1 MTPTMPSQD
10 HCVDA
15 SLLSAL
21 LDVIRLKN
29 SPFGDE
35 QAHSSEALRVLRE
48 KNPEVRMRLVRHVEP
63 FDESS
68 QSALLIT
75 DTEGNVTTVSWSPP
89 STVPWPLRGAR
100 RAGES
105 TLLSV
110 DGETLTV
117 GETILHLDGMWD
129 RPDLLT
135 GLIDACVIRIEL
147 EEAPV
152 ELTDAQMQDALDAFR
167 RARGLLTRHETEAWM
182 AQNHLSPIMFE
193 RTVRHEAELAS
204 LRRRVV
210 ADRASAWLREHG
222 ETLDRARIAR
232 AVFPDRAE
240 AREFA
245 ARVADVHTYEADDA
259 IRYFAGEL
267 GLVVADGRGKAEFC
281 DVGRGD
287 LDGEL
292 ANLIFAAEPGTV
304 MAAEVS
310 YGEWEVVQVLAVY
323 RTRNDAAA
331 LHIVERRLFDEW
343 LAERRRAAR
352 VEWFWGEAEKTDRV
366 TAGMAS

>member
-1 MTPTMPSQD
+1 MTLTIPQRRHSFDPGVVS
-10 HCVDA
+10 DA
-15 SLLSAL
+15 
-21 LDVIRLKN
+21 LDVILLEN
-29 SPFGDE
+29 SAGHTD
-35 QAHSSEALRVLRE
+35 SSESLRLLRE
-48 KNPEVRMRLVRHVEP
+48 SNSDLRIRLIRHVEP
-63 FDESS
+63 FDGSS

-117 GETILHLDGMWD
+117 GDAILHLDGMWD

-147 EEAPV
+147 EEDPV
-152 ELTDAQMQDALDAFR
+152 ELTDAQMQEALDAFR
-167 RARGLLTRHETEAWM
+167 RARGLLTRDATEAWM
-182 AQNHLSPIMFE
+182 AQNHLSPNMFE
-193 RTVRHEAELAS
+193 RTVRHEAELAI

-210 ADRASAWLREHG
+210 GDRACAWLREHG
-222 ETLDRARIAR
+222 ETLDRARITR
-232 AVFPDRAE
+232 AVFPSRAE

-245 ARVADVHTYEADDA
+245 ARVADVDSFDADDA

-267 GLVVADGRGKAEFC
+267 GLAVADGRGQAEFC
-281 DVGRGD
+281 DVKRSD
-287 LDGEL
+287 LHGEL
-292 ANLIFAAEPGTV
+292 ANSVFAAAPGTV
-304 MAAEVS
+304 IAAETGD
-310 YGEWEVVQVLAVY
+310 GECEVVQVLAVY
-323 RTRNDAAA
+323 RSRLDATA
-331 LHIVERRLFDEW
+331 LHIVERRLFGEW

>member
-1 MTPTMPSQD
+1 MTLTIPQRRHSFDPGVVS
-10 HCVDA
+10 DA
-15 SLLSAL
+15 
-21 LDVIRLKN
+21 LDVILLEN
-29 SPFGDE
+29 SAGQTD
-35 QAHSSEALRVLRE
+35 SSESLRLMRESNSDLRI
-48 KNPEVRMRLVRHVEP
+48 RLIRHVEP
-63 FDESS
+63 FDGSS

-100 RAGES
+100 RSGES

-117 GETILHLDGMWD
+117 GDAILHLDGIWD

-147 EEAPV
+147 DEDPV
-152 ELTDAQMQDALDAFR
+152 ELTDAQMQEALDAFR
-167 RARGLLTRHETEAWM
+167 RARGLLTPDATAAWM
-182 AQNHLSPIMFE
+182 AQNHLSPTMFE
-193 RTVRHEAELAS
+193 RTVRQEAELAL

-210 ADRASAWLREHG
+210 GDRATAWLRAHAEA
-222 ETLDRARIAR
+222 LDRARIAR

-245 ARVADVHTYEADDA
+245 ARVAEVHTYEADDA

-343 LAERRRAAR
+343 LAERRRTAR